1 MRVETTGVCRGN
13 WKIYQQLKIEGI
25 HKGSSVTAQAATDD
39 NRSLPL
45 SLLKFRDNS
54 CDSNSYVLVIPDPDA
69 RAIKIEFS
77 EIGQDGRTLSSDS
90 LSLNCK
96 NIKWESRLNY
106 KIKPDM
112 CSKLRNYDD
121 VSEFDMATIDF
132 WQCIEDSS
140 DYILRCTV
148 RTPYRNDSK
157 IKLRCLDRAL
167 NEVDLSIVN
176 FGSNVTSV
184 GFTSEK
190 KQLETQLSIR
200 MPKAFDRYYF
210 VIDDQNHPSFSA
222 FDCLTPD
229 KLGLLLEETIF
240 LFTHAQFDPEYPE
253 WFTEHKATIGALEKQ
268 RKIAFA
274 CAPKFSIIVP
284 LYNTPISFFNDMAE
298 SVKSQS
304 YANWELILVNASPDN
319 QELKARVE
327 QETAHDNKI
336 KSINLTE
343 NKGISENTN
352 AGVAI
357 ASGDFV
363 CFFDHDDI
371 LEPDLLFSYA
381 EAIENNNDVD
391 LLYCDEDKLML
402 DGKLAQPF
410 FKPDF
415 NIDLLRNNNYICH
428 MLTIRKSLLD
438 TLEPNTK
445 EFDGA
450 QDHNLTL
457 RAVEKARKVH
467 HVAKVLYHWR
477 LSETS
482 TAANADS
489 KPYATIA
496 GIKAVQSHLDRL
508 GLNAKVEQAR
518 RPFTYKVTY
527 AVPDSHPLVS
537 IIIPT
542 KDHADILNNCITSIV
557 EKSTYD
563 NYELVIIENNSTEKV
578 TFDYYDKLQAKY
590 PDIVRLVT
598 WEHEFNFS
606 KLMNFGVAHAKGD
619 YLLLLNNDTEVITP
633 NWIETMLGICAREDV
648 GAVGAKLYYPDNT
661 IQHAGLCVTG
671 GVAGHLCQS
680 MPRNNWGYFAL
691 NDAQQDFSAVTA
703 ACIMT
708 KRSEYEKVGGFTE
721 ELQVAFNDVD
731 FCLKLREINDLIVY
745 TPEVELYHYE
755 SISRGVENNT
765 EKQIR
770 FHKEVAYMN
779 YRWAKYYVEGD
790 PYINPN
796 FSVGEPGNRYYHL

>member
-39 NRSLPL
+39 NRRSPL

-54 CDSNSYVLVIPDPDA
+54 CDSNSYVLVVPDPDA
-69 RAIKIEFS
+69 RTIKIEFS

-148 RTPYRNDSK
+148 RTPYRSDSQ
-157 IKLRCLDRAL
+157 IKLRCFDRTL
-167 NEVDLSIVN
+167 NEVNLSIVN

-210 VIDDQNHPSFSA
+210 IIDDQNHPSFSA

-229 KLGLLLEETIF
+229 KLGLLLEETNF

-253 WFTEHKATIGALEKQ
+253 WFTDHKATIGALEKQ
-268 RKIAFA
+268 RKIVFNS
-274 CAPKFSIIVP
+274 APKFSIIVP

-298 SVKSQS
+298 SVKNQS

-327 QETAHDNKI
+327 QETAHDNRI

-363 CFFDHDDI
+363 SFFDHDDI

-381 EAIENNNDVD
+381 ETIENNDDVD
-391 LLYCDEDKLML
+391 LLYCDEDKLMP
-402 DGKLAQPF
+402 DGMLAQPF

-415 NIDLLRNNNYICH
+415 NIDLL
-428 MLTIRKSLLD
+428 L
-438 TLEPNTK
+438 
-445 EFDGA
+445 
-450 QDHNLTL
+450 
-457 RAVEKARKVH
+457 
-467 HVAKVLYHWR
+467 
-477 LSETS
+477 
-482 TAANADS
+482 
-489 KPYATIA
+489 
-496 GIKAVQSHLDRL
+496 
-508 GLNAKVEQAR
+508 
-518 RPFTYKVTY
+518 
-527 AVPDSHPLVS
+527 
-537 IIIPT
+537 II
-542 KDHADILNNCITSIV
+542 
-557 EKSTYD
+557 
-563 NYELVIIENNSTEKV
+563 
-578 TFDYYDKLQAKY
+578 
-590 PDIVRLVT
+590 
-598 WEHEFNFS
+598 
-606 KLMNFGVAHAKGD
+606 
-619 YLLLLNNDTEVITP
+619 
-633 NWIETMLGICAREDV
+633 
-648 GAVGAKLYYPDNT
+648 
-661 IQHAGLCVTG
+661 
-671 GVAGHLCQS
+671 
-680 MPRNNWGYFAL
+680 
-691 NDAQQDFSAVTA
+691 
-703 ACIMT
+703 
-708 KRSEYEKVGGFTE
+708 
-721 ELQVAFNDVD
+721 
-731 FCLKLREINDLIVY
+731 
-745 TPEVELYHYE
+745 
-755 SISRGVENNT
+755 
-765 EKQIR
+765 
-770 FHKEVAYMN
+770 
-779 YRWAKYYVEGD
+779 
-790 PYINPN
+790 
-796 FSVGEPGNRYYHL
+796 